1 MLISKEKLLKEA
13 ARTGFRSEI
22 LEKVILLIDLL
33 NAIASDPYLGKKL
46 ALKGGTALNLFY
58 FDLPRLS
65 VDIDLNYYGSINKEE
80 MQKDRIKIESILFDI
95 FNQKGFRVHRAP
107 KVHAGGKIT
116 LRYPSAFGQQ
126 GNLEVDLNFM
136 YRIPLWPIVLKD
148 GAAIGSYQ
156 AKQVPTLDFHE
167 IAAGKLSA
175 LLDRQTGRDLF
186 DTYHL
191 LKKTSFDIQ
200 KLRLAFVVYGAM
212 SSKKDFRK
220 ISINDITF
228 DSKEFNNKLI
238 PMLSRNRLNTIEST
252 RLWAQQLVEECQA
265 AFEQLLPLNSN
276 EIEFLN
282 LFLEKGELLPN
293 LLTQDEMLIA
303 NIHSHPGLKWKI
315 LKAGLNSKEE
325 MVKN

>member
-1 MLISKEKLLKEA
+1 MLISKENLQIEA
-13 ARTGFRSEI
+13 RRTGFRAEI

-33 NAIASDPYLGKKL
+33 NTLSENQYLSEKL

-65 VDIDLNYYGSINKEE
+65 VDIDLNYYDSPDKEE

-95 FNQKGFRVHRAP
+95 FNQKGFRVHRVP
-107 KVHAGGKIT
+107 KAHAGSKIT

-136 YRIPLWPIVLKD
+136 YRVPLWPIVLKD
-148 GAAIGSYQ
+148 GVAIGSYQ
-156 AKQVPTLDFHE
+156 AKQIPTLDFHE

-200 KLRLAFVVYGAM
+200 KLRLAFVIYGAM
-212 SSKKDFRK
+212 SLKKDFRK
-220 ISINDITF
+220 ISLNDISF

-252 RLWAQQLVEECQA
+252 RSWAQQLVEECQA
-265 AFEQLLPLNSN
+265 AFEPLLPLNSN

-282 LFLEKGELLPN
+282 LLLEKGELLPN
-293 LLTQDEMLIA
+293 LLTQDEALIE
-303 NIHSHPGLKWKI
+303 NINSHPGLKWKI
-315 LKAGLNSKEE
+315 LKVKPICKEL
-325 MVKN
+325 VH